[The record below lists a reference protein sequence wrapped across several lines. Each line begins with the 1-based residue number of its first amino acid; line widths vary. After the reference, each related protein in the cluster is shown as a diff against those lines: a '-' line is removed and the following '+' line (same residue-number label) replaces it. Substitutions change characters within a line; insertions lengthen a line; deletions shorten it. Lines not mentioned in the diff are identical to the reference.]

1 MPSPVRD
8 QKNPLRG
15 NTGWTSANELYLMN
29 LITPEVFFFST
40 GKMKRKH
47 TVPAERKFTFP
58 CSMPSKL
65 FAVYFIL

>member
-29 LITPEVFFFST
+29 LITPEVFFFFFHWENEKKAHSP
-40 GKMKRKH
+40 R
-47 TVPAERKFTFP
+47 
-58 CSMPSKL
+58 
-65 FAVYFIL
+65 

>member
-29 LITPEVFFFST
+29 LITPEVFFFFPL
-40 GKMKRKH
+40 GK
-47 TVPAERKFTFP
+47 
-58 CSMPSKL
+58 
-65 FAVYFIL
+65 